1 MKNRKVKLADGN
13 TVDINDNDW
22 SAVVNE
28 KKFND
33 SETEIVR
40 ITRHKSG
47 LLTRVYVMR
56 AVSGGS
62 VLQEN
67 HVTPGNKESVQAIAA
82 AAMTKCGLKMIPS
95 VVVP

>member
-1 MKNRKVKLADGN
+1 
-13 TVDINDNDW
+13 
-22 SAVVNE
+22 
-28 KKFND
+28 
-33 SETEIVR
+33 
-40 ITRHKSG
+40 
-47 LLTRVYVMR
+47 MR